1 MYAVLGEIEFDLI
14 TYFDGM
20 EARFGSDYAEHALIG
35 GKPALQFVGDKLDE
49 IRIDLVFHATYCHP
63 EAELTRLRGAMQLRT
78 ALALVLGNGDYKGR
92 FVITEL
98 QATGRH
104 TDRTGSLLAAEAQ
117 LSLKEFTGQARKP
130 QAPALQGLTSARL
143 PASRVP
149 LAKPFPQ
156 ASGVL
161 LKANAGGLGLA
172 VARAKSALATT
183 HGVIRTL
190 QGLRSLAG
198 RDPLAVIGRLPGV
211 MRDAQGV
218 LPGLGLASVSI
229 QQFGQLAATA
239 GDTERLAKGLARVKS
254 DLASLPGLLSGAD
267 GHNLPGK
274 LSAAGG
280 LSERTAQELDALAV
294 PLARLAAKAATRST
308 LS

>member
-35 GKPALQFVGDKLDE
+35 RKPKLQFVGDKLDE
-49 IRIDLVFHATYCHP
+49 IRIDLVFHATYCDP
-63 EAELTRLRGAMQLRT
+63 EAELIRLLKAKQSHA

-92 FVITEL
+92 FVITDL

-104 TDRTGSLLAAEAQ
+104 TDRAGSLLAAEAQ
-117 LSLKEFTGQARKP
+117 LSLKEFTGKARQP
-130 QAPALQGLTSARL
+130 VAPALQGLATALL
-143 PASRVP
+143 PTSRVP
-149 LAKPFPQ
+149 LAKSFPQ
-156 ASGVL
+156 ATSTL

-172 VARAKSALATT
+172 VARAKSALATSG
-183 HGVIRTL
+183 GVIRTV
-190 QGLRSLAG
+190 QGLRSLAS

-218 LPGLGLASVSI
+218 LPGLGLATDSI
-229 QQFGQLAATA
+229 KQFEQLTATA
-239 GDTERLAKGLARVKS
+239 GDAGRLAKGLARVKS
-254 DLASLPGLLSGAD
+254 DLSSLPGLLSGAD
-267 GHNLPGK
+267 GGNLLGK
-274 LSAAGG
+274 LSSAGG
-280 LSERTAQELDALAV
+280 LTDRTEQELDALAK
-294 PLARLAAKAATRST
+294 PLARLAAKAATRSA

>member
-63 EAELTRLRGAMQLRT
+63 EAELVRLRGAMQSRT

-117 LSLKEFTGQARKP
+117 LSLKEFTGKARQP
-130 QAPALQGLTSARL
+130 VAPALQGLATALL

-149 LAKPFPQ
+149 LAKRFPQ
-156 ASGVL
+156 ATSTL

-172 VARAKSALATT
+172 VARAKSALATSS
-183 HGVIRTL
+183 GVIRTV

-218 LPGLGLASVSI
+218 LPGLGVASVSI

-239 GDTERLAKGLARVKS
+239 GDAGRLAKGLARVKS

>member
-20 EARFGSDYAEHALIG
+20 EAHFGSDYAEHALIG
-35 GKPALQFVGDKLDE
+35 GKPKLQFVGDKLDE
-49 IRIDLVFHATYCHP
+49 IRIDLVFHATYCDP
-63 EAELTRLRGAMQLRT
+63 EAELIRLRGAMQSRA

-92 FVITEL
+92 FVITAL

-104 TDRTGSLLAAEAQ
+104 TDRAGSLLAAEAQ
-117 LSLKEFTGQARKP
+117 LSLKEFTGKTRQP
-130 QAPALQGLTSARL
+130 VAPALQGLAMALL

-149 LAKPFPQ
+149 LAKSFPQ
-156 ASGVL
+156 ATSTL

-172 VARAKSALATT
+172 VARAKSTLATSS
-183 HGVIRTL
+183 GVIRTV

-198 RDPLAVIGRLPGV
+198 RDPLAVISRLPGV

-218 LPGLGLASVSI
+218 LPGLGLATVSI
-229 QQFGQLAATA
+229 QQFGQLTATA
-239 GDTERLAKGLARVKS
+239 GDAGRLAKGLARVKS
-254 DLASLPGLLSGAD
+254 DLSSLSGLLSGAD
-267 GHNLPGK
+267 GNNLQGK

-280 LSERTAQELDALAV
+280 LTDRTEQELDALTK
-294 PLARLAAKAATRST
+294 PLARLAAKAATRSA